1 VRIVRHLPHRNALL
15 TEARGP
21 RPEARSLARTVLV
34 RTGMAIP
41 LAAPAYQA
49 PRAKRGTGTGLDVEL
64 ARAQKISRALDTYM
78 LDPILGLV
86 LPGAGDLI
94 SSMIS
99 LALRRGVSKM
109 VVARML
115 LNLAV
120 DALVGMIPLAGDLF
134 DVGFKANQRN
144 LALLTDR
151 AHQGGKA
158 TAKDW
163 LAVVGAAL
171 VFVSVIG
178 LVIYA
183 LVAAVRAIV

>member
-1 VRIVRHLPHRNALL
+1 
-15 TEARGP
+15 
-21 RPEARSLARTVLV
+21 
-34 RTGMAIP
+34 MAIP
-41 LAAPAYQA
+41 LAAPGYQV

-64 ARAQKISRALDTYM
+64 ERAHKISRALDTYM

-94 SSMIS
+94 ASFFGFYMIS

-115 LNLAV
+115 LNLAL
-120 DALVGMIPLAGDLF
+120 DALVGMVPLVGDLF
-134 DVGFKANQRN
+134 DFGFKANQRN

-151 AHQGGKA
+151 AHQGGKS

-163 LAVVGAAL
+163 LAVVGAGL

-178 LVIYA
+178 LVLYA

>member
-1 VRIVRHLPHRNALL
+1 
-15 TEARGP
+15 
-21 RPEARSLARTVLV
+21 
-34 RTGMAIP
+34 MAIP
-41 LAAPAYQA
+41 LAAPAYQI
-49 PRAKRGTGTGLDVEL
+49 PRAKRGTGTGLDKEL
-64 ARAQKISRALDTYM
+64 ERATKISRALDTYM

-86 LPGAGDLI
+86 LPGAGDLV
-94 SSMIS
+94 SSFFGFYMIS

-115 LNLAV
+115 LNLAL

-134 DVGFKANQRN
+134 DFGFKANQKN

-151 AHQGGKA
+151 ANHGGKA

-163 LAVVGAAL
+163 LAVVGASL

-178 LVIYA
+178 LVLYA